1 MASLHYLLIFQILL
15 GSVIGELQIAP
26 ELFLNRLNISY
37 GINYK
42 YSGQLNHNIDRVWVV
57 TKVKI
62 PKYEE
67 IRFPNIS
74 FDPNCNFLDSLRNGN
89 THAQVDSIKQL
100 CRDSA
105 PLLHLFQYK
114 ENYKKKLIQKLLNED
129 LRITLKGKRLR
140 SKRSKTHIRVPKSGK
155 SIAQNSSNSD
165 MGTDS
170 TDKLLNTSS
179 ALHPYRAERSF
190 AAFVPALA
198 SLATIAIESIGA
210 FLQKKHNKAL
220 EKGLKAIKS
229 DQNLAWNSIKQ
240 LEDDFLLYG
249 KYNLDSLE
257 KIIHTVNHLGDR
269 VHQMEGLLM
278 GKDHSVATRQFLHSN
293 YLGRLLFAHKL
304 NIYLTSVQ
312 ETQLRLYDELE
323 RVLREFLSAVEILSR
338 GYLPASLFPP
348 STLCRITSNA
358 LQMVQKKN
366 PDYVLTIKHVTE
378 YYDMKMVTF
387 GVNDGEELL
396 VTFPVFVQDHT
407 RESMTLYELETVKV
421 PITDTNLAANS
432 YTEVKTSKPYIA
444 FNHDYYIQLHT
455 PELCMCKQI
464 WHSYYCEEL
473 FLVKHK
479 SKHSCESAIYYNL
492 SKEVINDYC
501 TFKYFYNTTVMP
513 SVLDGGPQILL
524 VNFLTPK
531 RLICTY
537 ASDMARPV
545 PSHDYVLVSRSML
558 CNCHMESGLTYLL
571 KSIAFCEDAS
581 TEYTMSFALNLAF
594 LHMIQELWPGNFSM
608 LPSTITSKELSFP
621 LGLTSN
627 SDFLSKNLNSS
638 YPLVLRHE
646 PTSLKALRASLQARN
661 ATITNKKTPFYYG
674 PRQDYPMGHGE
685 KGSFLFH
692 LALHIFYFTT
702 GVIVFAS
709 IGPQIYACIKQ
720 GKLKTLVTAMALY
733 KLPGADSL
741 IPNEGHA
748 KYVCLD
754 PWVNALVTLASL
766 GTIATYLI
774 VRCRCRTL
782 CKGLK
787 YTTACHIYVFISSND
802 RYSPIKLRSA
812 TGLLYNFVTNQ
823 GVPMEALELHK
834 GCPWDNLSINW
845 GKVTLANGDTHI
857 RLPYNIQ
864 VPMKEKARLR
874 SLMKSPDCTAHLMV
888 LQGHTWYTVGTT
900 PLHYPAAQQPLSPG
914 SINPLPTSS
923 EDFAA

>member
-1 MASLHYLLIFQILL
+1 MASIHYLLILQTLL

-26 ELFLNRLNISY
+26 ELFLNKLNISY

-42 YSGQLNHNIDRVWVV
+42 YNGQLNHNIDRVWVV

-89 THAQVDSIKQL
+89 TQTQADSIKQL

-114 ENYKKKLIQKLLNED
+114 ENYKKELIQKLLNED
-129 LRITLKGKRLR
+129 LRIALKEKRLR
-140 SKRSKTHIRVPKSGK
+140 SKRSRTHTRVPKS
-155 SIAQNSSNSD
+155 SEPIAQNSSNLD
-165 MGTDS
+165 MGTGSKDEF
-170 TDKLLNTSS
+170 LNTSS
-179 ALHPYRAERSF
+179 TFYPYRGKRGF
-190 AAFVPALA
+190 AALVPALA
-198 SLATIAIESIGA
+198 GLATIAVESIGA
-210 FLQKKHNKAL
+210 FLQKKRNKAL
-220 EKGLKAIKS
+220 EQGLTAIKT
-229 DQNLAWNSIKQ
+229 WNSIKQ

-257 KIIHTVNHLGDR
+257 KIINTVNHLGDR
-269 VHQMEGLLM
+269 VHQMESLLM

-323 RVLREFLSAVEILSR
+323 RVLRDFLSAVEILSR

-348 STLCRITSNA
+348 STLHRITSNA
-358 LQMVQKKN
+358 LRMVQKKN
-366 PDYVLTIKHVTE
+366 PDYVLTITHVTE

-387 GVNDGEELL
+387 GVDDGEELL
-396 VTFPVFVQDHT
+396 VAFPVFVQDHT

-432 YTEVKTSKPYIA
+432 YTEIETSKPYIA
-444 FNHDYYIQLHT
+444 FSHDYYIQLRT
-455 PELCMCKQI
+455 PELHMCKQI

-501 TFKYFYNTTVMP
+501 TFKYFYNITVMP

-524 VNFLTPK
+524 ANLLTPK

-594 LHMIQELWPGNFSM
+594 LHLIQELWPGNFSM
-608 LPSTITSKELSFP
+608 LPSTPTSKELSFP

-627 SDFLSKNLNSS
+627 SDFLTKNPNSS
-638 YPLVLRHE
+638 YPLVLRLE
-646 PTSLKALRASLQARN
+646 PKSLKALRTSLKARN
-661 ATITNKKTPFYYG
+661 ATVTNKKTPFSLG
-674 PRQDYPMGHGE
+674 PRQDYPIGHSE

-702 GVIVFAS
+702 GVIVFVS

-720 GKLKTLVTAMALY
+720 GKLKTLVTAMALH

-774 VRCRCRTL
+774 VRCRRRTL

-823 GVPMEALELHK
+823 GVPMEAVELHK

-845 GKVTLANGDTHI
+845 GKVTLANGDTQI

-923 EDFAA
+923 GDFTA

>member
-1 MASLHYLLIFQILL
+1 M
-15 GSVIGELQIAP
+15 
-26 ELFLNRLNISY
+26 
-37 GINYK
+37 
-42 YSGQLNHNIDRVWVV
+42 
-57 TKVKI
+57 
-62 PKYEE
+62 
-67 IRFPNIS
+67 
-74 FDPNCNFLDSLRNGN
+74 
-89 THAQVDSIKQL
+89 
-100 CRDSA
+100 
-105 PLLHLFQYK
+105 
-114 ENYKKKLIQKLLNED
+114 
-129 LRITLKGKRLR
+129 
-140 SKRSKTHIRVPKSGK
+140 
-155 SIAQNSSNSD
+155 
-165 MGTDS
+165 
-170 TDKLLNTSS
+170 
-179 ALHPYRAERSF
+179 
-190 AAFVPALA
+190 
-198 SLATIAIESIGA
+198 
-210 FLQKKHNKAL
+210 
-220 EKGLKAIKS
+220 
-229 DQNLAWNSIKQ
+229 
-240 LEDDFLLYG
+240 
-249 KYNLDSLE
+249 
-257 KIIHTVNHLGDR
+257 
-269 VHQMEGLLM
+269 
-278 GKDHSVATRQFLHSN
+278 
-293 YLGRLLFAHKL
+293 

-432 YTEVKTSKPYIA
+432 YTEVKTSKPYKA
-444 FNHDYYIQLHT
+444 FNHDYYIQLRN
-455 PELCMCKQI
+455 PELRMCKQI

-524 VNFLTPK
+524 ANLLTPK

-646 PTSLKALRASLQARN
+646 PTSLKALRTSLQARN
-661 ATITNKKTPFYYG
+661 ATITNKKTHFYFG
-674 PRQDYPMGHGE
+674 PKQDYPMGHSE

-702 GVIVFAS
+702 GVIVFAPL
-709 IGPQIYACIKQ
+709 GPQIYACIKQ

-733 KLPGADSL
+733 KLPGAESL

-754 PWVNALVTLASL
+754 PCVNALVTLASL

-802 RYSPIKLRSA
+802 RYSPIKLHSA
-812 TGLLYNFVTNQ
+812 TGLL
-823 GVPMEALELHK
+823 
-834 GCPWDNLSINW
+834 
-845 GKVTLANGDTHI
+845 
-857 RLPYNIQ
+857 YNIQ
-864 VPMKEKARLR
+864 VPMKEKARLC